1 MDHEDFDF
9 ESLEN
14 EIREQIH
21 AESYIL
27 EARWQRWGY
36 TTIYSALVST
46 GVGIYTIAQEVN
58 PTTFAA
64 GLVLTYLSARK
75 TMRIAQEIEETPAI

>member
-1 MDHEDFDF
+1 MNYEDFDF

-21 AESYIL
+21 TESYIL

-36 TTIYSALVST
+36 ATIYSALTST
-46 GVGIYTIAQEVN
+46 GVGIYTIAQDIN
-58 PTTFAA
+58 PTAFAT
-64 GLVLTYLSARK
+64 GLALTYLSARK
-75 TMRIAQEIEETPAI
+75 TMRLAEEIEDTPAI